1 MKYSAKVNHSS
12 FAEREGWRKSV
23 KKNTLQE
30 AVTTFKPSGT
40 QGKTECLMDCSWLT
54 LDGGSDG
61 RKNACNAGDL
71 GSSPGFGRSP
81 GEGNGNPLRILAWTI
96 SCVQRSLEGY
106 SPRGRKESAKSE

>member
-1 MKYSAKVNHSS
+1 MKYSAKFNHSY
-12 FAEREGWRKSV
+12 FAGREGWRKSV

-40 QGKTECLMDCSWLT
+40 QGQTECLMDCSWLT

-81 GEGNGNPLRILAWTI
+81 GEGNGNPLRILAGQPH
-96 SCVQRSLEGY
+96 VY
-106 SPRGRKESAKSE
+106 RGAWRATVHGVAESARSE